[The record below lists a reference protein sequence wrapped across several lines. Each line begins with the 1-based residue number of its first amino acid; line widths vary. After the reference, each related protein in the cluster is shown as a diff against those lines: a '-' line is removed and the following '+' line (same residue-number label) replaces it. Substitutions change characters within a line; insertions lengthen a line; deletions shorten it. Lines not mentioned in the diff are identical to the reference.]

1 MAAPALIES
10 YRRLRK
16 EVVWS
21 LLAADT
27 APETIAF
34 LQVLLFD
41 TDRRVRESVLIERL
55 TRILNDMRTETV
67 LREQTVAL
75 LAQWRRNNYIVRTL
89 VERDDEPYYELS
101 AGAFDAVSFI
111 ASQTQTRV
119 APTGSRLEL
128 LIHAIKKLTD
138 DTDTDVQRRI
148 ERLQGERRIIDK
160 KIAELKAGNISM
172 PSEIEVRSQIQ
183 DIVGMVEAMDS
194 DFLRVRDRFVELAN
208 NIHADILQS
217 AESRGAVLSRVF
229 SGYDNIRESDEGK
242 TFDNFYQFLYEEL
255 TSRELDALIAVLEGR
270 DFWTSLEPRKREL
283 IEGVLDHLGERT
295 RETQLVMKRLA
306 AGLRQFVQS
315 REYLQNKAL
324 QKLLDQ
330 TRKLSVELAEKQ
342 AVRLTD
348 EVFNVRLTHISAST
362 VAGAALF
369 DPRNETGE
377 ETLEES
383 RKAALDIG
391 SLAARLAASEINY
404 AWLKH
409 TVELKLS
416 ENTSVSIGDILK
428 TFPAQQGL
436 ATVVGYLHLALE
448 KAQAVSG
455 KTEEIE
461 WKNRFGEAVRCEIPL
476 LIFTRD
482 LLDENGHLAV

>member
-1 MAAPALIES
+1 
-10 YRRLRK
+10 
-16 EVVWS
+16 

-111 ASQTQTRV
+111 SSQTQTRV

-138 DTDTDVQRRI
+138 DTDTDVQRRV
-148 ERLQGERRIIDK
+148 ERLQSERRIIDK
-160 KIAELKAGNISM
+160 KIAELKAGKVSM

-270 DFWTSLEPRKREL
+270 DFWTTLEPRKREL

-315 REYLQNKAL
+315 REYLQNKGL

-330 TRKLSVELAEKQ
+330 TRKLSVELAEKRVAERR
-342 AVRLTD
+342 AVGLTD
-348 EVFNVRLTHISAST
+348 EVFDVRLTHISAST
-362 VAGAALF
+362 VAGTALY
-369 DPRNETGE
+369 DPQNETGE

-383 RKAALDIG
+383 QKAALDIS

-409 TVELKLS
+409 TIEQKLS
-416 ENTSVSIGDILK
+416 ESTSVSIGGVLK

-461 WKNRFGEAVRCEIPL
+461 WKNRFDESVRCEIPL
-476 LIFTRD
+476 LVFTRD